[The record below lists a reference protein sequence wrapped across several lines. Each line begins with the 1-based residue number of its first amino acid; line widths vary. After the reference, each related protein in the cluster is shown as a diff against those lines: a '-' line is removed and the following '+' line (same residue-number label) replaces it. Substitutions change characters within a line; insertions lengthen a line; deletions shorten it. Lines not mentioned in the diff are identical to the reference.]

1 MERDWFSTWRT
12 PMGEAI
18 PFDDAEALI
27 NQVTTGAKLT
37 VNAVGS
43 RLVTYAIPSQC
54 RFGFDETL

>member
-1 MERDWFSTWRT
+1 
-12 PMGEAI
+12 MGEAI